1 MQHREVGEAVDDRDS
16 VQELKAV
23 KKGAVELENDLH
35 VMVIMIYEL
44 SACVMSSLELA
55 RVRACGLVC
64 SDRAYKVGLNSRLI
78 K

>member
-1 MQHREVGEAVDDRDS
+1 MQLREVGEAVVDRDS

-23 KKGAVELENDLH
+23 EKGAVESKNDLH
-35 VMVIMIYEL
+35 VMVIVIHEF

-55 RVRACGLVC
+55 RGCAWGLLF